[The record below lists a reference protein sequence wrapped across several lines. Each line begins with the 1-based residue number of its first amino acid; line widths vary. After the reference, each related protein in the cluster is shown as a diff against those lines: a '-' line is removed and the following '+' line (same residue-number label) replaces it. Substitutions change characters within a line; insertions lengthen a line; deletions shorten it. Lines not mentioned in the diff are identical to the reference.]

1 MATVHVNVKN
11 AQHKDFH
18 KEIHPGNV
26 EQTGDETPA
35 VIASTASPYK
45 FSKAVLEAV
54 APDSVLPENE
64 FDMVDKLNEITKTAV
79 PAPLAGLKNKTAR
92 FSDVTEV
99 DLMPQYVL
107 GALNIE

>member
-1 MATVHVNVKN
+1 MTSRTPLTVS
-11 AQHKDFH
+11 AARS
-18 KEIHPGNV
+18 
-26 EQTGDETPA
+26 TTS

-79 PAPLAGLKNKTAR
+79 PEPLAGLKNKTAR

-99 DLMPQYVL
+99 DSMPQYVL